1 MQNKQEKVPSYPI
14 GSVNNAL
21 RLLLM
26 FRDQPLIRVSEAGV
40 ALGVAP
46 STAHRLLAMLEY
58 HGFVQQDEETR
69 GYRLGPALIEI
80 GLTAVRSIDVRS
92 HLLPYM
98 ERLCDEVDE
107 TVQLMVL
114 EGPDCLFLEA
124 VESRQVVRTS
134 SRVGLRLPAYTVSG
148 GKALLAE
155 LAPARLRELYPAAR
169 LEVRTPRSIRTRTA
183 LEAELARVR
192 DLGFAVNLG
201 ESEPDV
207 GAVAV
212 VVRDALGHPR
222 AALAVSA
229 PLARVQGQR
238 VPELAEALRRTAGE
252 AAAGLA

>member
-1 MQNKQEKVPSYPI
+1 MQNKQEKTPTYPI
-14 GSVNNAL
+14 SSVNNAL

-26 FRDQPLIRVSEAGV
+26 FRDHSLIRVSEASS

-58 HGFVQQDEETR
+58 HGFVQQDTETR
-69 GYRLGPALIEI
+69 GYRSGPAVIEM
-80 GLTAVRSIDVRS
+80 GLNAVRSIDVRS
-92 HLLPYM
+92 HLLPHM

-107 TVQLMVL
+107 TVQLIVL
-114 EGPDCLFLEA
+114 EGQDCLFIEA

-134 SRVGLRLPAYTVSG
+134 SRVGVRLPAHTVSG
-148 GKALLAE
+148 GKVLLAE
-155 LAPARLRELYPAAR
+155 LTPARLRELYPTPR
-169 LEVRTPRSIRTRTA
+169 LEGRTTRSIRTRAA

-212 VVRDALGHPR
+212 AVRDTLGHAR

-229 PLARVQGQR
+229 PLSRVQGQR
-238 VPELAEALRRTAGE
+238 VPELAEALKRTAGE

>member
-1 MQNKQEKVPSYPI
+1 MQNKQEKIPTYPI

-26 FRDQPLIRVSEAGV
+26 FRDHPLIRVSEAGT

-58 HGFVQQDEETR
+58 HGFVQQDPETR
-69 GYRLGPALIEI
+69 GYSSGPALVEI

-92 HLLPYM
+92 HLLPHM

-114 EGPDCLFLEA
+114 EGQDCLFLEA
-124 VESRQVVRTS
+124 VESRQIVRTS
-134 SRVGLRLPAYTVSG
+134 SRVGVRLPAHTVSG

-155 LAPARLRELYPAAR
+155 LAPGRLRELYPSPR
-169 LEVRTPRSIRTRTA
+169 IEGRTPRSIRTRAA

-207 GAVAV
+207 GAVGVA
-212 VVRDALGHPR
+212 VRDALGHPR
-222 AALAVSA
+222 AALAISA
-229 PLARVQGQR
+229 PLSRIQGQR
-238 VPELAEALRRTAGE
+238 VPELAEALKRTAGE

>member
-1 MQNKQEKVPSYPI
+1 MQNKQEKVPTSPI

-26 FRDQPLIRVSEAGV
+26 FRDHPLIRVSEAGV

-69 GYRLGPALIEI
+69 GYRAGPALVDI
-80 GLTAVRSIDVRS
+80 GLSAVRSIDVRS

-114 EGPDCLFLEA
+114 EGADCLFLEA
-124 VESRQVVRTS
+124 VEGRQVVRTS
-134 SRVGLRLPAYTVSG
+134 SRVGVRLPAHTVSG

-155 LAPARLRELYPAAR
+155 LPADRFRELYPSSR
-169 LEVRTPRSIRTRTA
+169 LDGRTPRSLRTRA
-183 LEAELARVR
+183 APAGVR
-192 DLGFAVNLG
+192 
-201 ESEPDV
+201 
-207 GAVAV
+207 
-212 VVRDALGHPR
+212 PR
-222 AALAVSA
+222 A
-229 PLARVQGQR
+229 GT
-238 VPELAEALRRTAGE
+238 RRESPTPSTS
-252 AAAGLA
+252 

>member
-1 MQNKQEKVPSYPI
+1 MQNKQEKVPTYPI

-26 FRDQPLIRVSEAGV
+26 FRDHPLIRVSEAGV

-69 GYRLGPALIEI
+69 GYRSGPALVDI

-98 ERLCDEVDE
+98 ERLCDEVEE

-155 LAPARLRELYPAAR
+155 LTPARLRELYPTSR
-169 LEVRTPRSIRTRTA
+169 LEVRTA

-207 GAVAV
+207 GAVGV
-212 VVRDALGHPR
+212 VVRDTLGHPR

-238 VPELAEALRRTAGE
+238 VPELAEALKRTAGE
-252 AAAGLA
+252 A

>member
-1 MQNKQEKVPSYPI
+1 MQNQTEKVPNYPI
-14 GSVNNAL
+14 GSVSNAL

-26 FRDQPLIRVSEAGV
+26 FRDDPLIRVSEASS

-58 HGFVQQDEETR
+58 HGFVQQDPATR
-69 GYRLGPALIEI
+69 GYRAGPAVIDI
-80 GLTAVRSIDVRS
+80 GLSAVRSIDVRA

-107 TVQLMVL
+107 TVQLIVL
-114 EGPDCLFLEA
+114 EGADCLFLEA

-134 SRVGLRLPAYTVSG
+134 SRVGVRLPAHTVSG

-155 LAPARLRELYPAAR
+155 LPADRLRELYPSPR
-169 LEVRTPRSIRTRTA
+169 LEGRTPRSIRTRAA
-183 LEAELARVR
+183 LEAELARIR

-201 ESEPDV
+201 ESEAEV
-207 GAVAV
+207 GAVGV
-212 VVRDALGHPR
+212 VVRDTLGHPR
-222 AALAVSA
+222 AALAISA
-229 PLARVQGQR
+229 PLSRIQGERVA
-238 VPELAEALRRTAGE
+238 ELAEALKRTARE

>member
-1 MQNKQEKVPSYPI
+1 MQNQAEKVPNYPI
-14 GSVNNAL
+14 GSVSNAL

-26 FRDQPLIRVSEAGV
+26 FRDDPLIRVSEASS

-58 HGFVQQDEETR
+58 HGFVQQDPTTR
-69 GYRLGPALIEI
+69 GYRAGPAVIDI
-80 GLTAVRSIDVRS
+80 GLSAVRSIDVRS

-98 ERLCDEVDE
+98 QRLCDEVDE

-114 EGPDCLFLEA
+114 EGSDCLFLDA
-124 VESRQVVRTS
+124 IESRQVLRTA
-134 SRVGLRLPAYTVSG
+134 SRVGIRLPAHTVSG

-155 LAPARLRELYPAAR
+155 LPADRFRELYPSPR
-169 LEVRTPRSIRTRTA
+169 LDGRTSRSIATRAA

-207 GAVAV
+207 GAVGV
-212 VVRDALGHPR
+212 TVRDTLGHPR
-222 AALAVSA
+222 AALAISA
-229 PLARVQGQR
+229 PLARIQGER
-238 VPELAEALRRTAGE
+238 VPELAEALKRTARE